1 MALTKLSTTM
11 IEDSAITAA
20 KIADGTVVAAEIAD
34 NAITTAKIA
43 DATVEAADI
52 IDDAVTTAK
61 IADNAVTTAKI
72 NADAITAAK
81 IGDDI
86 INSEHLVDGGVDNAH
101 LATGVT
107 SSKLTGNL
115 PAISGASLT
124 NLPSLFT
131 KSTNDPTITTNPSG
145 GVGTLWLRTSTGEM
159 YCCTDATS
167 NANVWVN
174 IGSGSGNIS

>member
-1 MALTKLSTTM
+1 M

-20 KIADGTVVAAEIAD
+20 KIADGTVVAADIAD
-34 NAITTAKIA
+34 DAITAAKIA
-43 DATVEAADI
+43 DGTVVAADI